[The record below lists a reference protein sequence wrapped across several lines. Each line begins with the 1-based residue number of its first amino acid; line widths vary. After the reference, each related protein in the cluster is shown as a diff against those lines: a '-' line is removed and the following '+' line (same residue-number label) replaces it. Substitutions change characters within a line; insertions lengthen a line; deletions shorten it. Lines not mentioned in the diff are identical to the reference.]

1 MSYLGQGLGLGRE
14 ERFTATATAGQT
26 TVSVGDDGRSISYT
40 PNYVDVYLNGSKQ
53 VNGSDITVT
62 SGTSIVFAS
71 ALTAGDVVDVVAPG
85 YFQPADTVS
94 RSLGGTF
101 LGPVNLPSGGLN
113 VGSGQLRVDSSGRVL
128 TANQVEFQATYAS
141 TYTYTVNATNR
152 TPIYGQA
159 NRNVGSGYNSA
170 NSTFTAPVEGT
181 YLVVVSIGANGTTR
195 ASNGFCVVEF
205 LINGVA
211 SQQYSSSV
219 NTANVAEGGMIA
231 TFIIRLAA
239 NDSIRPNLYAN
250 PDLPTGG
257 GSLPNWTQTRNYFAG
272 YLLG

>member
-113 VGSGQLRVDSSGRVL
+113 VGSGQLQVDSSGRVRMNSQPNFL
-128 TANQVEFQATYAS
+128 AS
-141 TYTYTVNATNR
+141 LNSNYTLSSGWAKFPTGLFTRV
-152 TPIYGQA
+152 IH
-159 NRNVGSGYNSA
+159 NVGSHF
-170 NSTFTAPVEGT
+170 STSTNRFTAPVAGM
-181 YLVVVSIGANGTTR
+181 YLFYGGMASDGGASASSYLGYEFYVNGARKWDGWNYKVAGYQKEQNMRIFQLAAGDYVEPGYESATTFTALGG
-195 ASNGFCVVEF
+195 ASN
-205 LINGVA
+205 
-211 SQQYSSSV
+211 
-219 NTANVAEGGMIA
+219 
-231 TFIIRLAA
+231 
-239 NDSIRPNLYAN
+239 DN
-250 PDLPTGG
+250 PY
-257 GSLPNWTQTRNYFAG
+257 TRFGG

>member
-26 TVSVGDDGRSISYT
+26 TVTVGDDGRSISYT

-53 VNGSDITVT
+53 VNGSDVTVT

-101 LGPVNLPSGGLN
+101 LGPVNFPSGGLN

-128 TANQVEFQATYAS
+128 KNAQPAFFAGTNANWTHPSGVQKIAASYAAP
-141 TYTYTVNATNR
+141 V
-152 TPIYGQA
+152 
-159 NRNVGSGYNSA
+159 NVGGHFD
-170 NSTFTAPVEGT
+170 TGTKRFTAPVAGVYLMCATVGTIGGTGDFNYLSSEIWVNGAGRIRGGWDGGGVSYGQTSTSGVVALAAGDYVELYCEANKTFIVEGGNGSAT
-181 YLVVVSIGANGTTR
+181 YLS
-195 ASNGFCVVEF
+195 
-205 LINGVA
+205 
-211 SQQYSSSV
+211 
-219 NTANVAEGGMIA
+219 
-231 TFIIRLAA
+231 
-239 NDSIRPNLYAN
+239 
-250 PDLPTGG
+250 
-257 GSLPNWTQTRNYFAG
+257 G